1 MRLRLLANS
10 RMKVAAGLQDAAH
23 LRQGARG
30 IRHVMEGAD
39 HGGSVEQAGD
49 KGQAVGVGGDVDV
62 ARAAPQARL
71 GLLELGA
78 GVVEQDD
85 ALEALVAGG
94 VAPGAGAD
102 LEQQLAAGGQ
112 QAAQGDGFH
121 LVFVAAVALI
131 PEGGLVVGAFVV
143 ADGGEVG
150 GRFTGIIIRLRAIHR
165 KVAKDAKENIAG

>member
-1 MRLRLLANS
+1 M
-10 RMKVAAGLQDAAH
+10 
-23 LRQGARG
+23 
-30 IRHVMEGAD
+30 
-39 HGGSVEQAGD
+39 
-49 KGQAVGVGGDVDV
+49 
-62 ARAAPQARL
+62 
-71 GLLELGA
+71 LELGA

-102 LEQQLAAGGQ
+102 LEQELAAGGQ

-150 GRFTGIIIRLRAIHR
+150 GRIHAGYYKAKRDSPQSR
-165 KVAKDAKENIAG
+165 KGRQGK